1 MKAINLI
8 PLEERRGTTAG
19 GRSGGAVYGVL
30 GALLVLVVMAS
41 AYAMSTRD
49 IKAAQSDLARVQ
61 AEAATTQA
69 QADKLAAYTQF
80 ADMRKR
86 RVATVASLAA
96 SRFDWPHA
104 LHEISR
110 TIPSNA
116 WLTSL
121 RGTVSPTT
129 TAAGAADPLR
139 AALPLPA
146 VEIAGCTTTQANVA
160 RMVASMRLID
170 GVEHV
175 SLSSSEK
182 SGTGGG
188 SATSGDS
195 CSVGNRPKFSMTVFF
210 HAQAAPAPAAGATA
224 AAATGQQAPPAGAA
238 TTGQQAPPAG
248 ATTTPPAQS
257 QPTPA
262 SNGSTP

>member
-19 GRSGGAVYGVL
+19 GRSGGAVYAVL

-41 AYAMSTRD
+41 AYAMSSRD
-49 IKAAQSDLARVQ
+49 IKTAKSELARVK
-61 AEAATTQA
+61 AEATATQA

-104 LHEISR
+104 LHEVSR

-116 WLTSL
+116 WVTSL
-121 RGTVSPTT
+121 RGTVSPDTT
-129 TAAGAADPLR
+129 VGGVSDPLR

-146 VEIAGCTTTQANVA
+146 VEIAGCTTSQKNVA
-160 RMVASMRLID
+160 RMAASMRLID
-170 GVEHV
+170 GVERV
-175 SLSSSEK
+175 ALSSSEK
-182 SGTGGG
+182 PGGVG
-188 SATSGDS
+188 AQTGDS
-195 CSVGNRPKFSMTVFF
+195 CTVGNRPKFSMTVFF
-210 HAQAAPAPAAGATA
+210 HAQAAPSTS
-224 AAATGQQAPPAGAA
+224 QQAPPAGAA

-248 ATTTPPAQS
+248 ATTTPADQS

-262 SNGSTP
+262 SNGSQP

>member
-19 GRSGGAVYGVL
+19 GRSGGAVYAVL

-41 AYAMSTRD
+41 AYAMSSRD
-49 IKAAQSDLARVQ
+49 IKSAKADLARVQ
-61 AEAATTQA
+61 AEATATQA

-104 LHEISR
+104 LHEVSR
-110 TIPSNA
+110 TIPSDA

-121 RGTVSPTT
+121 RGTVTPD
-129 TAAGAADPLR
+129 TAVDGASDPMR

-146 VEIAGCTTTQANVA
+146 VEIAGCTTTQKNVA

-170 GVEHV
+170 GVERV

-182 SGTGGG
+182 PSGVGAAAAQG
-188 SATSGDS
+188 GDS

-210 HAQAAPAPAAGATA
+210 HAQAAAAGGA
-224 AAATGQQAPPAGAA
+224 AATGQAPPSGSATTGQQAPPAGAA
-238 TTGQQAPPAG
+238 TTPAD
-248 ATTTPPAQS
+248 QS

-262 SNGSTP
+262 SNGSQP

>member
-19 GRSGGAVYGVL
+19 GRSGGAVYAVL

-41 AYAMSTRD
+41 AYAMSSRD
-49 IKAAQSDLARVQ
+49 IKGAKSDLARVQ
-61 AEAATTQA
+61 AEATATQA

-104 LHEISR
+104 LHEVSR

-121 RGTVSPTT
+121 RGTVTPD
-129 TAAGAADPLR
+129 TAVDGASDPMR

-146 VEIAGCTTTQANVA
+146 VEIAGCTTTQKNVA

-170 GVEHV
+170 GVERV

-182 SGTGGG
+182 PSGVGAAAAQG
-188 SATSGDS
+188 GDS

-210 HAQAAPAPAAGATA
+210 HAQAVAAGGA
-224 AAATGQQAPPAGAA
+224 AASGQQAPPSGSAA
-238 TTGQQAPPAG
+238 TGQQAPPAG
-248 ATTTPPAQS
+248 ATTTPAAQS

-262 SNGSTP
+262 SNGSQP

>member
-41 AYAMSTRD
+41 AYAMSSRD
-49 IKAAQSDLARVQ
+49 IKSAKSDLARVQ
-61 AEAATTQA
+61 AEAAATQA

-104 LHEISR
+104 LHEVSR

-121 RGTVSPTT
+121 RGTVSPG
-129 TAAGAADPLR
+129 TAVDGANDPLR

-146 VEIAGCTTTQANVA
+146 VEIAGCTTSQKNVA
-160 RMVASMRLID
+160 RMAASMRLID
-170 GVEHV
+170 GVERV

-182 SGTGGG
+182 SGSGGG
-188 SATSGDS
+188 TATGGDS
-195 CSVGNRPKFSMTVFF
+195 CTVGNRPKFSMTVFF
-210 HAQAAPAPAAGATA
+210 HAQAAPATGGT
-224 AAATGQQAPPAGAA
+224 ATGQQAAPAGAA

-248 ATTTPPAQS
+248 AVTTPADQS

-262 SNGSTP
+262 SNGSQP

>member
-8 PLEERRGTTAG
+8 PGEERRGTTVG
-19 GRSGGAVYGVL
+19 GRSGGAVYAAL

-41 AYAMSTRD
+41 TSAMSTRD
-49 IKAAQSDLARVQ
+49 VKRAKSDLARVQ
-61 AEAATTQA
+61 AEATAVQA
-69 QADKLAAYTQF
+69 QADKLAAYTRF
-80 ADMRKR
+80 ADLRKR

-104 LHEISR
+104 LHEIAR

-121 RGTVSPTT
+121 RGTVSPG
-129 TAAGAADPLR
+129 TAVAGASDPLR

-146 VEIAGCTTTQANVA
+146 VEIAGCTTTQKNVA
-160 RMVASMRLID
+160 RMATSMRLID
-170 GVEHV
+170 GVERV

-182 SGTGGG
+182 PADTNGPVQ
-188 SATSGDS
+188 AGDS
-195 CSVGNRPKFSMTVFF
+195 CTVGSRPKFSMTVFF
-210 HAQAAPAPAAGATA
+210 HAQPAPATA
-224 AAATGQQAPPAGAA
+224 RQAA
-238 TTGQQAPPAG
+238 PAG
-248 ATTTPPAQS
+248 ATTTPAGES

-262 SNGSTP
+262 SNGSKP

>member
-19 GRSGGAVYGVL
+19 GRSGGAVYAVL

-41 AYAMSTRD
+41 AYAMSSRD
-49 IKAAQSDLARVQ
+49 VKSAKSDLARVQ
-61 AEAATTQA
+61 AEATATQA

-80 ADMRKR
+80 ADLRKR

-104 LHEISR
+104 LHEVSR

-121 RGTVSPTT
+121 RGTVTPDTSVE
-129 TAAGAADPLR
+129 GANDPMR

-146 VEIAGCTTTQANVA
+146 VEIAGCTTTQKNVA

-170 GVEHV
+170 GVERV

-182 SGTGGG
+182 PAGASGDAAQG
-188 SATSGDS
+188 GDS

-210 HAQAAPAPAAGATA
+210 HAQAAAGSGASATGQQAPPAG
-224 AAATGQQAPPAGAA
+224 AATGQQAPPAGAA
-238 TTGQQAPPAG
+238 TTPAD
-248 ATTTPPAQS
+248 QS

-262 SNGSTP
+262 SNGTQP

>member
-1 MKAINLI
+1 MRAINLI

-19 GRSGGAVYGVL
+19 GRSGGAVYAVL

-41 AYAMSTRD
+41 AYAMSSRD
-49 IKAAQSDLARVQ
+49 IKSAKSDLARVQ
-61 AEAATTQA
+61 AEATATQA

-104 LHEISR
+104 LHEVSR

-121 RGTVSPTT
+121 RGTVSPSTT
-129 TAAGAADPLR
+129 VGGVSDPLR

-146 VEIAGCTTTQANVA
+146 VEVAGCTTTQKNVA
-160 RMVASMRLID
+160 RMAASMRLID
-170 GVEHV
+170 GVERV

-182 SGTGGG
+182 PGTGGG
-188 SATSGDS
+188 TVQSGDS
-195 CSVGNRPKFSMTVFF
+195 CTVGNRPKFSMTVFF
-210 HAQAAPAPAAGATA
+210 HAQAAPPTG
-224 AAATGQQAPPAGAA
+224 AAATAQQGPPAGAA

-248 ATTTPPAQS
+248 ASTTPPAQS

-262 SNGSTP
+262 SNGSQP

>member
-19 GRSGGAVYGVL
+19 GRSGGAVYAVL

-129 TAAGAADPLR
+129 TVAGAADPLR

-170 GVEHV
+170 GVERV

-182 SGTGGG
+182 AAGTGGG
-188 SATSGDS
+188 GVAQGGDS

-210 HAQAAPAPAAGATA
+210 HAQAATAKAATA
-224 AAATGQQAPPAGAA
+224 PGQQAPPAGAA

-262 SNGSTP
+262 SNGSQP

>member
-8 PLEERRGTTAG
+8 PLEERRGTTVG
-19 GRSGGAVYGVL
+19 GRSGGAVYAVL

-41 AYAMSTRD
+41 AYAMSSRD
-49 IKAAQSDLARVQ
+49 IKNAKSDLARVK
-61 AEAATTQA
+61 AEATATQA

-116 WLTSL
+116 WVTSL
-121 RGTVSPTT
+121 RGTVSPDT
-129 TAAGAADPLR
+129 TAGGASDPLR

-146 VEIAGCTTTQANVA
+146 VEIAGCTTTQKNVA

-170 GVEHV
+170 GVERV

-182 SGTGGG
+182 PAGAGAGGG
-188 SATSGDS
+188 GAQGGDS
-195 CSVGNRPKFSMTVFF
+195 CSVANRPKFSMTVFF
-210 HAQAAPAPAAGATA
+210 HAPATPATGGT
-224 AAATGQQAPPAGAA
+224 ATGQQAPPAGAA

-248 ATTTPPAQS
+248 ASTTPAAQS

-262 SNGSTP
+262 SNGSQP